1 MPNGTIGDHPFT
13 DIVYH
18 GKTVYSAKASALVRE
33 VASLADEKT
42 RRGLADLLFTKYSE
56 HSSPNVTELEQVLT
70 ELRDKLLA
78 DARARGF
85 EIDNL

>member
-13 DIVYH
+13 DIVSH

-33 VASLADEKT
+33 IVSLADEKT
-42 RRGLADLLFTKYSE
+42 RRELADLLFSKYSV
-56 HSSPNVTELEQVLT
+56 HSSPNVTELERVLT
-70 ELRDKLLA
+70 EQRDKLLA
-78 DARARGF
+78 DAKARGF